1 MEALRGFALLLLLQ
15 ACGEGLARLLKLPVP
30 GPVIGLILLLPLVHW
45 LPVRDSVAA
54 AANALLSNLSL
65 FFVPAGVGVI
75 SYLGVMSN
83 YGLRLLAVVLAS
95 TWIGLAV
102 TALALDA
109 LLGRGRET
117 PEAGHG

>member
-15 ACGEGLARLLKLPVP
+15 ACGEGLARLLKAPIP
-30 GPVIGLILLLPLVHW
+30 GPVLGLILLLPLVHW

-54 AANALLSNLSL
+54 AAGVLLTNLSL

-75 SYLGVMSN
+75 SYLGVMST

-95 TWIGLAV
+95 TWIGLAT
-102 TALALDA
+102 TALVLNA
-109 LLGRGRET
+109 LLARGKGDG
-117 PEAGHG
+117 GHG